1 MSALNPQ
8 LGFRGRLVAAMV
20 VLVALVSLTIGALFT
35 AYLFDEEKNRAAAQ
49 LDVGERLTEE
59 VMNRRTALELSR
71 LTLLVQDFG
80 FRSAV
85 ASGNDATLLSAL
97 ENHSQRVGAAFAVIL
112 DQSRQPLA
120 STLSHETPIIQ
131 EDSYR
136 AAIAQGYGRQLIT
149 VDQKGYE
156 LLLIPV
162 QAPGLR
168 AWMAAGFALDDAVA
182 DAIAG
187 LSDTEIFFRTLAE
200 GQQAYRVIASSSGV
214 DPAPL
219 DERSLTNG
227 KDTLLEDPRF
237 FSRVLPLEADGNWQA
252 VLLINRD
259 ASLQRFYQR
268 VTEVLLLVAAILL
281 IAIVMALYI
290 ARTLG
295 RPVLQLADYARAVG
309 KDNPPPPPRLAG
321 GGEITQLGQAFT
333 DMLSRLQER
342 EEQIR
347 YTASHDEVTAL
358 GNRNA
363 LINLTKELFAAQT
376 PCSIIGVR
384 LDELSEIN
392 DTLGLELG
400 DKVLVGMASRLR
412 ESLPD
417 AHLVA
422 RAGGDEFLAVLPDL
436 APGQLKDRAT
446 TLAEGLRK
454 PLLVDNT
461 PFSLK
466 ITIIT
471 LSLPTDAS
479 DSTELRRRLN
489 LTFEKAQSN
498 QDDVT
503 RYQSGEDE
511 SHLRELRLIGD
522 LHKAITHQGL
532 TMNYQPKL
540 DFRTGKLVQVEALV
554 RWIHPEL
561 GFISPE
567 EFIFLAERSGQI
579 HDLTTH
585 ILDLVATDAQ
595 AWQQAGMMFGV
606 AINLSAMDL
615 SWAGLP
621 DRIATC
627 FKNLPGGMADITL
640 EVTESAVMEEPDKAV
655 ATLNQLRA
663 LGAKLSVDDFGT
675 GYSSLSQLRSLP
687 VQELKI
693 DKSFVLK
700 LASEPQDRL
709 IVKSTIEMAHGLGL
723 TVVAEGIESMAVWAL
738 LQTWQCDLGQGFGL
752 SRPVPASDLARV
764 ADDLANRRFELVH
777 RDTGT
782 SS

>member
-1 MSALNPQ
+1 MSALQPQ
-8 LGFRGRLVAAMV
+8 LGFRGRLVVAMV

-59 VMNRRTALELSR
+59 VMSRRTALELSR
-71 LTLLVQDFG
+71 LTVLVQDFG

-85 ASGNDATLLSAL
+85 ASGNDATMLSAL

-120 STLSHETPIIQ
+120 STLSHEPPVIQ

-149 VDQKGYE
+149 VNQKGYE

-182 DAIAG
+182 EAIAG
-187 LSDTEIFFRTLAE
+187 LSDTEVFFRTLTE
-200 GQQAYRVIASSSGV
+200 GQRPHQIIAASSGV
-214 DPAPL
+214 DPAPPEAQADPNGNDTPL
-219 DERSLTNG
+219 D
-227 KDTLLEDPRF
+227 DPRF
-237 FSRVLPLEADGNWQA
+237 FSRVVPLDIGGYMQA

-268 VTEVLLLVAAILL
+268 VTEVLLLVVAILL
-281 IAIVMALYI
+281 IAIVVALYI
-290 ARTLG
+290 ARSLG
-295 RPVLQLADYARAVG
+295 KPVLQLADYARAVG
-309 KDNPPPPPRLAG
+309 KDNPPAPPELSG
-321 GGEITQLGQAFT
+321 GTEITQLGQAFT

-342 EEQIR
+342 EEQLR
-347 YTASHDEVTAL
+347 YTASHDDVTAL

-363 LINLTKELFAAQT
+363 LIDLTKELFGTQT
-376 PCSIIGVR
+376 PCSVIGVR

-400 DKVLVGMASRLR
+400 DKVLIGTARRLR

-417 AHLVA
+417 AHLLA
-422 RAGGDEFLAVLPDL
+422 RTGGDEFLAVLP
-436 APGQLKDRAT
+436 AMVPEQLDDRASM
-446 TLAEGLRK
+446 LAETLRK
-454 PLLVDNT
+454 PLRVDNS

-466 ITIIT
+466 ITVVT

-479 DSTELRRRLN
+479 DSNEFRRRLN

-498 QDDVT
+498 QPAIT

-511 SHLRELRLIGD
+511 NHLRELKLIAD
-522 LHKAITHQGL
+522 LHKAITDQGL
-532 TMNYQPKL
+532 IMNYQPKL

-579 HDLTTH
+579 HDLTAH
-585 ILDLVATDAQ
+585 ILDLVATDAR
-595 AWQQAGMMFGV
+595 AWQQAGMTFGV

-615 SWAGLP
+615 AWAGLP
-621 DRIATC
+621 DHIATC
-627 FKNLPGGMADITL
+627 FKDLPGGMEDITL
-640 EVTESAVMEEPDKAV
+640 EVTESAVMEEPGKAV
-655 ATLNQLRA
+655 TTLNQLRA

-693 DKSFVLK
+693 DKSFVLN
-700 LASEPQDRL
+700 LASEPQDQL

-723 TVVAEGIESMAVWAL
+723 SVVAEGIESMDAWAL

-752 SRPVPASDLARV
+752 SKPVPASNLARV
-764 ADDLANRRFELVH
+764 ANELASRQLELAH
-777 RDTGT
+777 PDAK
-782 SS
+782 SLS